1 MIRLVLSNT
10 NTWIPVKLPTGM
22 DPLWFDS
29 DYWYYA
35 TVWLSAVERG
45 FTEKRA
51 AQIAEAM
58 TNRRLYEV
66 TYEDTLEK
74 DISKILDELE
84 I

>member
-1 MIRLVLSNT
+1 MYRKNKQLLNDVFDKYDRLDKSYNSLLANSSN
-10 NTWIPVKLPTGM
+10 
-22 DPLWFDS
+22 
-29 DYWYYA
+29 
-35 TVWLSAVERG
+35 ERG

-51 AQIAEAM
+51 KQIAEAM